1 MSKQVAETILEQL
14 GGSRS
19 VVMTGARSFLAD
31 GTALRFRLPSNFASH
46 GINSVSVTLNGADTY
61 DLLFSKVRGSSV
73 TEVAAVTHVYAGQ
86 LRDVFRSE
94 TGLDTRL

>member
-14 GGSRS
+14 GGSRF

-31 GTALRFRLPSNFASH
+31 GKALRFRLPSNFASH
-46 GINSVSVTLNGADTY
+46 EINSVSVTLNGADTY
-61 DLLFSKVRGSSV
+61 DLVFSKVRGSSV
-73 TEVAAVTHVYAGQ
+73 TEVAAVTHVYADQ

-94 TGLDTRL
+94 TGLDTTL

>member
-1 MSKQVAETILEQL
+1 MSKQVAETIQEQL
-14 GGSRS
+14 DGSRF

-31 GTALRFRLPSNFASH
+31 GKALRFRLPSNFASH

-61 DLLFSKVRGSSV
+61 
-73 TEVAAVTHVYAGQ
+73 ETHVYADQ

-94 TGLDTRL
+94 TAWIRLSDGNERHW